1 MYIHVYWNI
10 YTNRHIVYNRHEVLL
25 LWYLHVSAVWLF
37 TFLPIYLHNLQYLVV
52 RHNIC
57 LRMYVFTPCYR
68 IEPGKLE
75 PKEPLN
81 GSCSKRSQRKVAEF
95 VRELIK
101 IYQILKVNI
110 LHAVNL
116 LQHEDILNHF
126 RG

>member
-1 MYIHVYWNI
+1 MIIHVHVYTCILEYI

-81 GSCSKRSQRKVAEF
+81 GSCSKGSQMSTYRERS
-95 VRELIK
+95 L
-101 IYQILKVNI
+101 
-110 LHAVNL
+110 NL
-116 LQHEDILNHF
+116 LEN
-126 RG
+126 

>member
-1 MYIHVYWNI
+1 MYTGI
-10 YTNRHIVYNRHEVLL
+10 YIQTDTLYIIDTKFSYF
-25 LWYLHVSAVWLF
+25 WYLHVSAVWLF

-81 GSCSKRSQRKVAEF
+81 GSCSKGSQISTYRERS
-95 VRELIK
+95 L
-101 IYQILKVNI
+101 
-110 LHAVNL
+110 NL
-116 LQHEDILNHF
+116 LEN
-126 RG
+126 

>member
-1 MYIHVYWNI
+1 MYTGI
-10 YTNRHIVYNRHEVLL
+10 YIQTDTLYIIDTKFSYF
-25 LWYLHVSAVWLF
+25 WYLHVSAVWLF

-81 GSCSKRSQRKVAEF
+81 GSCSKRSQMSTYIERS
-95 VRELIK
+95 L
-101 IYQILKVNI
+101 
-110 LHAVNL
+110 NL
-116 LQHEDILNHF
+116 LEN
-126 RG
+126 